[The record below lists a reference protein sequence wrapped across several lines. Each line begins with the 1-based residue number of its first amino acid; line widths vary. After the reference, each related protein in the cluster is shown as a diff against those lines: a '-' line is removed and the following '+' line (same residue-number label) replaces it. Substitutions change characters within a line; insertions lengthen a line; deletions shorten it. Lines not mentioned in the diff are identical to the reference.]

1 MHEAAANSDLD
12 LIALLNFDENTLLA
26 ELVHAF
32 GLAKEQN
39 LHLLFLWVRVEV
51 IGEGLINLVAAFS
64 DVDRLIFVKF
74 VVFFEEL
81 LDLLDCLLLVVLQ
94 IFELLE

>member
-12 LIALLNFDENTLLA
+12 LIALLNFDENALLS

-32 GLAKEQN
+32 GLTKEQN
-39 LHLLFLWVRVEV
+39 LHLLFLWIRVEV
-51 IGEGLINLVAAFS
+51 IGECLVNLVAAFS
-64 DVDRLIFVKF
+64 DVDRLVFAEF
-74 VVFFEEL
+74 VVFFEEF